1 MKKEHIS
8 DALNMLND
16 DIIEET
22 NNVRTNAKPKRKW
35 VKWGVVAACLCLA
48 VTIAIPVLHHK
59 GGPDTQ
65 DPVQNIAALE
75 YNGKFY
81 EAVKLPEVLEKYGL
95 PPEITADMA
104 GEHISYLKSDG
115 GIGYK
120 STVSQTDIELYRY
133 APAVCDGVYVLRDGD
148 TWYAALFCNFYQFD
162 SNTNCSFTELYRVY
176 GIESADDI
184 ASITEMKWNNEQE
197 VGSPVTNR
205 QEITEFYHMTITLVS
220 YGNDDFQTE
229 VFDGIPEE
237 NQQEAHTAFADD
249 RRNLRIETASGLRFF
264 ISFYP
269 NYDWIEGGGT
279 MSYFKID
286 KQMHGWIE
294 RNLNRYVTP
303 SSVIAPQSWRSCS
316 FDRVASC
323 VLPLFSSHL
332 ARKFPMAVSS
342 KSSTTAPAQIVPEK
356 SPPVSS

>member
-1 MKKEHIS
+1 M
-8 DALNMLND
+8 
-16 DIIEET
+16 
-22 NNVRTNAKPKRKW
+22 
-35 VKWGVVAACLCLA
+35 
-48 VTIAIPVLHHK
+48 
-59 GGPDTQ
+59 
-65 DPVQNIAALE
+65 
-75 YNGKFY
+75 
-81 EAVKLPEVLEKYGL
+81 LEKYGL

-249 RRNLRIETASGLRFF
+249 RRISESKPPLACASLSPSIRTM
-264 ISFYP
+264 
-269 NYDWIEGGGT
+269 NWIEGGGT

-286 KQMHGWIE
+286 NQMHGWIE
-294 RNLNRYVTP
+294 RNLNR
-303 SSVIAPQSWRSCS
+303 
-316 FDRVASC
+316 
-323 VLPLFSSHL
+323 
-332 ARKFPMAVSS
+332 
-342 KSSTTAPAQIVPEK
+342 
-356 SPPVSS
+356 

>member
-1 MKKEHIS
+1 MHLLFVMAYMFCETVTHGMPRCSATSIS
-8 DALNMLND
+8 LTA
-16 DIIEET
+16 T
-22 NNVRTNAKPKRKW
+22 QTVRSP
-35 VKWGVVAACLCLA
+35 
-48 VTIAIPVLHHK
+48 
-59 GGPDTQ
+59 
-65 DPVQNIAALE
+65 
-75 YNGKFY
+75 
-81 EAVKLPEVLEKYGL
+81 
-95 PPEITADMA
+95 
-104 GEHISYLKSDG
+104 
-115 GIGYK
+115 
-120 STVSQTDIELYRY
+120 
-133 APAVCDGVYVLRDGD
+133 
-148 TWYAALFCNFYQFD
+148 
-162 SNTNCSFTELYRVY
+162 SF
-176 GIESADDI
+176 IADDI

-294 RNLNRYVTP
+294 RNLNR
-303 SSVIAPQSWRSCS
+303 
-316 FDRVASC
+316 
-323 VLPLFSSHL
+323 
-332 ARKFPMAVSS
+332 
-342 KSSTTAPAQIVPEK
+342 
-356 SPPVSS
+356 